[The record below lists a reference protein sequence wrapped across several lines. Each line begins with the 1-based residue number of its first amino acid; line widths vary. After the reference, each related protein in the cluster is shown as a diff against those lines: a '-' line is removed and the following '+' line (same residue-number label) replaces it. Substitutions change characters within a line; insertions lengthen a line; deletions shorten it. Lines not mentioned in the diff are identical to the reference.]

1 MILKRF
7 IPKITIDEEENILK
21 ELDKNEVPKR

>member
-1 MILKRF
+1 MILKQF